1 MADTARF
8 WLNQPNSA
16 RIEANSARIEPHRR
30 ESEKKRKKKNADA
43 VQHAGN
49 RVPRHAAS
57 DAGVAPLVP
66 RSCFLDSHRDLE
78 LVIKSAQNLSNIHHL
93 ALVRGLKP
101 YALVSIRD
109 NNNICSSPSLEE
121 RTSVQEGSNVIWSLR
136 ATLHINLAKVEEN
149 GLALVV
155 RLKSNR
161 SSDKDI
167 GLVHVPIT
175 ELLGGFSGVER
186 QMNKSVVNLDGMSQ
200 QEKEH

>member
-8 WLNQPNSA
+8 WLNQPDSA
-16 RIEANSARIEPHRR
+16 WIEADSARIEPHRR
-30 ESEKKRKKKNADA
+30 KSKKKEKRKKKRRRGPTRG
-43 VQHAGN
+43 Q
-49 RVPRHAAS
+49 PRPAS
-57 DAGVAPLVP
+57 DAGAAPLVP
-66 RSCFLDSHRDLE
+66 RPCFLDSHRDLE

-136 ATLHINLAKVEEN
+136 ATLHIDLAKVEEN

-155 RLKSNR
+155 RLKSNW

-167 GLVHVPIT
+167 GLVHMPIT

-186 QMNKSVVNLDGMSQ
+186 QMNKSVVNSDGMSQ